1 METIDT
7 LALTLGA
14 GWAAGINLYA
24 AVFVLGYLGTTGHVV
39 LPPGLEVL
47 SDPLVM
53 AVAGVMYCVEFF
65 ADKTPGVDSGWDT
78 LHTFIRIP
86 AGALLAAGAASG
98 FEVNQAA
105 ELAAALVGGTLAAG
119 SHFTK
124 AGTRLMIN
132 TSPEPVTN
140 WTASILEDL
149 AVIGGL
155 WTALNYPVAFL
166 LLLATFVALSIWL
179 MPKLWRALKRLFQ
192 RIGRFFGG
200 GKEDHAES
208 GLHTPEEREKEM
220 SQLFPPG
227 DKPVEGSK
235 K

>member
-1 METIDT
+1 MDTIDT

-24 AVFVLGYLGTTGHVV
+24 AVLVLGYLGMTGHVT

-53 AVAGVMYCVEFF
+53 GIAGVMYCVEFF

-119 SHFTK
+119 SQFTK
-124 AGTRLMIN
+124 TGSRLLIN

-155 WTALNYPVAFL
+155 WTALHYPIAFL
-166 LLLATFVALSIWL
+166 VLLALFVVLAIWL
-179 MPKLWRALKRLFQ
+179 LPKLWRALKRLFQ
-192 RIGRFFGG
+192 RIGSFFGG
-200 GKEDHAES
+200 RKPAQEE
-208 GLHTPEEREKEM
+208 LYTPEEREQTM
-220 SQLFPPG
+220 RSLFPG
-227 DKPVEGSK
+227 SAGRSVEQPK
-235 K
+235 E

>member
-24 AVFVLGYLGTTGHVV
+24 AILVLGYLGMTGHVT

-53 AVAGVMYCVEFF
+53 GIAGIMYFIEFF
-65 ADKTPGVDSGWDT
+65 ADKTPGVDSGWDA
-78 LHTFIRIP
+78 LHTFVRIP

-105 ELAAALVGGTLAAG
+105 ELAAALVGGTMAAG

-140 WTASILEDL
+140 WTASIAEDL

-155 WTALNYPVAFL
+155 WAALNYPVAFIIL
-166 LLLATFVALSIWL
+166 LVLFVTLVIWL
-179 MPKLWRALKRLFQ
+179 LPKIWRALKSLFRRLGALF
-192 RIGRFFGG
+192 
-200 GKEDHAES
+200 GKEPPEPAPSPGKAPDRADTLRSLFHAAS
-208 GLHTPEEREKEM
+208 D
-220 SQLFPPG
+220 G
-227 DKPVEGSK
+227 DQGIK

>member
-1 METIDT
+1 MQTIDT

-24 AVFVLGYLGTTGHVV
+24 AVLVLGYLGMTGDVV

-53 AVAGVMYCVEFF
+53 TIAGIMYFIEFF
-65 ADKTPGVDSGWDT
+65 ADKTPGVDTGWDT

-86 AGALLAAGAASG
+86 AGAILAAGAASG

-105 ELAAALVGGTLAAG
+105 ELAAALVGGSLAAG

-124 AGTRLMIN
+124 AGSRLLIN

-140 WTASILEDL
+140 WTASILEDV

-155 WTALNYPVAFL
+155 WTALHYPVAFIVL
-166 LLLATFVALSIWL
+166 LILFILLAIWL
-179 MPKLWRALKRLFQ
+179 LPKIWRAVKRLFQ

-200 GKEDHAES
+200 EKAPAATGTGPETRAEQLKALFQPIA
-208 GLHTPEEREKEM
+208 GTGEE
-220 SQLFPPG
+220 P
-227 DKPVEGSK
+227 K

>member
-24 AVFVLGYLGTTGHVV
+24 AVLVLGYLGMTGHVV

-53 AVAGVMYCVEFF
+53 GIAGIMYFIEFF
-65 ADKTPGVDSGWDT
+65 ADKTPGVDSGWDA
-78 LHTFIRIP
+78 LHTFVRIP

-105 ELAAALVGGTLAAG
+105 ELAAALVGGTMAAG

-140 WTASILEDL
+140 WTASIAEDL

-155 WTALNYPVAFL
+155 WAALNYPLTFIIL
-166 LLLATFVALSIWL
+166 LVLFIALAIWL
-179 MPKLWRALKRLFQ
+179 LPKIWRALKSLFR
-192 RIGRFFGG
+192 RIGALFA
-200 GKEDHAES
+200 KEPPPADSPVGRQS
-208 GLHTPEEREKEM
+208 GQPDVLKSLFHSANTGDQGTEK
-220 SQLFPPG
+220 
-227 DKPVEGSK
+227 
-235 K
+235 

>member
-24 AVFVLGYLGTTGHVV
+24 AVLVLGYLGMTGHVT

-53 AVAGVMYCVEFF
+53 GIAGIMYLIEFF
-65 ADKTPGVDSGWDT
+65 ADKTPGVDSGWDA

-98 FEVNQAA
+98 IEVNQAA
-105 ELAAALVGGTLAAG
+105 ELAAALIGGTMAAG

-140 WTASILEDL
+140 WTASIVEDL

-155 WTALNYPVAFL
+155 WTALHYPLVFIL
-166 LLLATFVALSIWL
+166 LLVLFVALVIWL
-179 MPKLWRALKRLFQ
+179 LPKIWRALKSLFR
-192 RIGRFFGG
+192 RIGTFFG
-200 GKEDHAES
+200 KSPSPDDPSSRPQEPDVLKSLFHAANS
-208 GLHTPEEREKEM
+208 GDQAP
-220 SQLFPPG
+220 
-227 DKPVEGSK
+227 K

>member
-24 AVFVLGYLGTTGHVV
+24 AVLVLGYLGMTGHVT

-53 AVAGVMYCVEFF
+53 GIAGIMYFIEFF
-65 ADKTPGVDSGWDT
+65 ADKTPGVDSGWDA
-78 LHTFIRIP
+78 LHTFVRIP

-105 ELAAALVGGTLAAG
+105 ELAAALVGGTMAAG

-140 WTASILEDL
+140 WTASIAEDL

-155 WTALNYPVAFL
+155 WAALNYPLAFIIL
-166 LLLATFVALSIWL
+166 LVLFVALVIWL
-179 MPKLWRALKRLFQ
+179 LPKIWRALKSLFR
-192 RIGRFFGG
+192 RIGALFA
-200 GKEDHAES
+200 KEPPPADSAVGNQSEQPDVLKSLFHSANT
-208 GLHTPEEREKEM
+208 GDQRTEK
-220 SQLFPPG
+220 
-227 DKPVEGSK
+227 
-235 K
+235 

>member
-24 AVFVLGYLGTTGHVV
+24 AVLVLGYLGMTGHVT

-53 AVAGVMYCVEFF
+53 GIAGIMYFIEFF
-65 ADKTPGVDSGWDT
+65 ADKTPGVDSGWDA

-105 ELAAALVGGTLAAG
+105 ELAAALVGGTMAAG

-140 WTASILEDL
+140 WTASFAEDL

-155 WTALNYPVAFL
+155 WAALNYPLVFIIL
-166 LLLATFVALSIWL
+166 LVLFVAMVVWL
-179 MPKLWRALKRLFQ
+179 LPKLWRALKSLFR
-192 RIGRFFGG
+192 RIGAFFGKSPSPDDPG
-200 GKEDHAES
+200 SRPHEPDVLKS
-208 GLHTPEEREKEM
+208 LFHTA
-220 SQLFPPG
+220 SNG
-227 DKPVEGSK
+227 DQTTK

>member
-24 AVFVLGYLGTTGHVV
+24 AVLVLGYLGMTGNVV

-53 AVAGVMYCVEFF
+53 SIAGMMYCIEFF

-86 AGALLAAGAASG
+86 AGAILAAGAASG

-124 AGTRLMIN
+124 SGSRLLIN

-155 WTALNYPVAFL
+155 WTALHYPLAFL
-166 LLLATFVALSIWL
+166 ILLALFVALVIWL
-179 MPKLWRALKRLFQ
+179 LPKLWRALKKLFQ

-200 GKEDHAES
+200 KGEATPD
-208 GLHTPEEREKEM
+208 LHTPEEREQAMNE
-220 SQLFPPG
+220 LFPRG
-227 DKPVEGSK
+227 EKPLQDPK
-235 K
+235 R

>member
-24 AVFVLGYLGTTGHVV
+24 AVLVLGYLGMTGHVT

-53 AVAGVMYCVEFF
+53 GIAGIMYFIEFF
-65 ADKTPGVDSGWDT
+65 ADKTPGVDSGWDA
-78 LHTFIRIP
+78 LHTFVRIP

-105 ELAAALVGGTLAAG
+105 ELAAALVGGTMAAG

-140 WTASILEDL
+140 WTASIAEDL

-155 WTALNYPVAFL
+155 WAALNYPLTFIIL
-166 LLLATFVALSIWL
+166 LVLFVALVIWL
-179 MPKLWRALKRLFQ
+179 LPKIWRALKSLFR
-192 RIGRFFGG
+192 RIGALFA
-200 GKEDHAES
+200 KEPPPADSPVGRQS
-208 GLHTPEEREKEM
+208 GQPDVLKSLFHTAN
-220 SQLFPPG
+220 SG
-227 DKPVEGSK
+227 DQTTKD
-235 K
+235 

>member
-7 LALTLGA
+7 LAITLGA

-24 AVFVLGYLGTTGHVV
+24 AILVLGYLGMTGHVV

-53 AVAGVMYCVEFF
+53 TVAGVMYCVEFF

-98 FEVNQAA
+98 FEVSQAA

-119 SHFTK
+119 THFTK
-124 AGTRLMIN
+124 AGSRLLIN
-132 TSPEPVTN
+132 TSPEPFTN

-149 AVIGGL
+149 VVIGGL
-155 WTALNYPVAFL
+155 WTALHYPLLFL
-166 LLLATFVALSIWL
+166 ILLALFVGLVVWL
-179 MPKLWRALKRLFQ
+179 LPKLWRALKRLFR

-200 GKEDHAES
+200 KGEVEPD
-208 GLHTPEEREKEM
+208 LHTPQERSETLK
-220 SQLFPPG
+220 SLFSG
-227 DKPVEGSK
+227 EAKPVDGPK